1 MHRKNNIKK
10 ISKKGILPSVLLFLV
25 FIGICQGMFLSFVIS
40 FAGYVIDSKAS
51 NFYDRAKQ
59 IGQII
64 ETNTRDME
72 LSDAVLSM
80 KPYLSEQEDI
90 AITDEN
96 GQILLQFGHTAPDF
110 NRADQISIMD
120 NYVIYPDV
128 NTEIPTEST
137 LNIPYL
143 ELLQRSL
150 DIMTENKSDNWDE
163 WLGRNIIDSPF
174 WTEIPIQADGFRI
187 YYKDRITLA
196 ARNALYI
203 MEAIVLDAVLLVIFL
218 IILFI
223 NVLSSVLTQR
233 RIVNLYYLDTTTEGK
248 NWLYFIQRSNKILC
262 RLRNAGNT
270 YAVVNLHM
278 DRFQD
283 YCACYGNRDGEEL
296 LKKMNAFLQVN
307 IGRQETFARFAAADF
322 GLLLRCQD
330 AQSCEK
336 RIKKLLAEL
345 TGIPNDRIIS
355 FHAGIYMISPS
366 ARHQKSAESVQP
378 RRQLDVNQLYH
389 YANAARESLPEKDT
403 KHIKLFDDEILQEQL
418 WKRKVED
425 MMEPAL
431 LNREFQIYLQPKY
444 NPISQKIVSAEALV
458 RWISPTD
465 GLIPPG
471 RFIPI
476 FEDNGFITRLD
487 DYMIGA
493 VAKLQ
498 SEWKIQGKKSVPVS
512 VNVSR
517 ANFTKE
523 NLADHICQ
531 LIDSYGADHTLIELE
546 VTESAFFGDKEMLQK
561 IIRELK
567 SYGFRISM
575 DDFGAGYSSLNSL
588 KDLPVDVLKLD
599 MDFFR
604 GEDTKKRG
612 EIVVKET
619 IRLAKALKMQ
629 IVAEGIERK
638 EQVEFLAAEG
648 CDMIQGYYFAKPMP
662 VSDFLE
668 RMELN

>member
-1 MHRKNNIKK
+1 MHRKHNIKR
-10 ISKKGILPSVLLFLV
+10 ITKKGIFPSVLLFLI
-25 FIGICQGMFLSFVIS
+25 FIGICQGMFFSFVIS

-51 NFYDRAKQ
+51 NFYDKAKQ
-59 IGQII
+59 IGRII
-64 ETNTRDME
+64 ETNMQDMTLNE
-72 LSDAVLSM
+72 AVLSL

-90 AITDEN
+90 AVTDEN
-96 GQILLQFGHTAPDF
+96 NNILLQFGHTSPDF
-110 NRADQISIMD
+110 KRADQLNIMEH
-120 NYVIYPDV
+120 YVIYPDT
-128 NTEIPTEST
+128 NSDMPAEST

-150 DIMTENKSDNWDE
+150 NIMTENNSDNWED

-174 WTEIPIQADGFRI
+174 WTEIPIEADGFHL
-187 YYKDRITLA
+187 YYKDRVTLA
-196 ARNALYI
+196 ARNAIYI
-203 MEAIVLDAVLLVIFL
+203 MEAIVLDAVLLAVFL
-218 IILFI
+218 VILFI

-233 RIVNLYYLDTTTEGK
+233 RIVNLYYLDTTTDGK
-248 NWLYFIQRSNKILC
+248 NWVYFIQRSNKLLR

-270 YAVVNLHM
+270 YAIVNLHM

-296 LKKMNAFLQVN
+296 LKKMNAFLTVN
-307 IGRQETFARFAAADF
+307 IGSQETFARFAAADF
-322 GLLLRCQD
+322 GLLLRCQN
-330 AQSCEK
+330 ARSCEK

-345 TGIPNDRIIS
+345 TGIQSDRLIS
-355 FHAGIYMISPS
+355 FHAGIYMIFP
-366 ARHQKSAESVQP
+366 ATGRQKSAEHIQS

-403 KHIKLFDDEILQEQL
+403 KYIKLFDDEILQEQL
-418 WKRKVED
+418 WKHKVED

-431 LNREFQIYLQPKY
+431 LNKEFQIYLQPKY
-444 NPISQKIVSAEALV
+444 NPVSQKIVSAEALV

-476 FEDNGFITRLD
+476 FEDNGFITQLD
-487 DYMIGA
+487 DYMIRS

-498 SEWKIQGKKSVPVS
+498 SEWKIQGKKAVPVS

-531 LIDSYGADHTLIELE
+531 LIDSYGAEHSLIELE

-604 GEDTKKRG
+604 GE
-612 EIVVKET
+612 IVVKET

-638 EQVEFLAAEG
+638 EHVEFLAAEG

-662 VSDFLE
+662 VSDFEE

>member
-1 MHRKNNIKK
+1 
-10 ISKKGILPSVLLFLV
+10 
-25 FIGICQGMFLSFVIS
+25 
-40 FAGYVIDSKAS
+40 
-51 NFYDRAKQ
+51 
-59 IGQII
+59 
-64 ETNTRDME
+64 
-72 LSDAVLSM
+72 
-80 KPYLSEQEDI
+80 
-90 AITDEN
+90 
-96 GQILLQFGHTAPDF
+96 
-110 NRADQISIMD
+110 
-120 NYVIYPDV
+120 
-128 NTEIPTEST
+128 
-137 LNIPYL
+137 
-143 ELLQRSL
+143 
-150 DIMTENKSDNWDE
+150 
-163 WLGRNIIDSPF
+163 
-174 WTEIPIQADGFRI
+174 
-187 YYKDRITLA
+187 
-196 ARNALYI
+196 
-203 MEAIVLDAVLLVIFL
+203 
-218 IILFI
+218 
-223 NVLSSVLTQR
+223 
-233 RIVNLYYLDTTTEGK
+233 
-248 NWLYFIQRSNKILC
+248 
-262 RLRNAGNT
+262 
-270 YAVVNLHM
+270 
-278 DRFQD
+278 
-283 YCACYGNRDGEEL
+283 
-296 LKKMNAFLQVN
+296 
-307 IGRQETFARFAAADF
+307 
-322 GLLLRCQD
+322 
-330 AQSCEK
+330 
-336 RIKKLLAEL
+336 
-345 TGIPNDRIIS
+345 
-355 FHAGIYMISPS
+355 MISPS

>member
-1 MHRKNNIKK
+1 MHRKHNIKK
-10 ISKKGILPSVLLFLV
+10 ISKKGIFPSVLLFLV

-51 NFYDRAKQ
+51 NFYDKAKQ

-64 ETNTRDME
+64 ETNTQDMA
-72 LSDAVLSM
+72 LTDAVLSM
-80 KPYLSEQEDI
+80 KPYLSDQEDI
-90 AITDEN
+90 AVTDEN
-96 GQILLQFGHTAPDF
+96 GQILLQFGHTAPDLK
-110 NRADQISIMD
+110 RADQISIME
-120 NYVIYPDV
+120 NYVIYPDS
-128 NTEIPTEST
+128 NSEIPTEST

-143 ELLQRSL
+143 ELLERSL
-150 DIMTENKSDNWDE
+150 DIMTENKSQNWDE
-163 WLGRNIIDSPF
+163 WIGQNIIDSPF
-174 WTEIPIQADGFRI
+174 WTEIPIEADGFRL
-187 YYKDRITLA
+187 YYKDRVTLA

-218 IILFI
+218 IVLFI

-248 NWLYFIQRSNKILC
+248 NWLYFIQRSNKLLC

-307 IGRQETFARFAAADF
+307 VGRQETFARFAAADF
-322 GLLLRCQD
+322 GLLLRCQN
-330 AQSCEK
+330 AQACEK

-345 TGIPNDRIIS
+345 TGIQSDRIIS

-366 ARHQKSAESVQP
+366 ARHQKSAKAVQP

-403 KHIKLFDDEILQEQL
+403 KYIKLFDDEILQEQL

-444 NPISQKIVSAEALV
+444 NPVSQKIVSAEALV

-531 LIDSYGADHTLIELE
+531 LIDSYGADHALIELE
-546 VTESAFFGDKEMLQK
+546 VTESAFFGDKEMLQN
-561 IIRELK
+561 IISELK

-662 VSDFLE
+662 VSDFEE